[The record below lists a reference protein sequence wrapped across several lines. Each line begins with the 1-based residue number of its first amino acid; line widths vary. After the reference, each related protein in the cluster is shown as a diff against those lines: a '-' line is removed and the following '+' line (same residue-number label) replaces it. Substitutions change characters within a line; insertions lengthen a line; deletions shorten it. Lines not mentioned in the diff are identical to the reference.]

1 MSGTPTAI
9 VTGAS
14 RGLGLALAR
23 DLAADGWQ
31 LIIDGRDP
39 TALHAAT
46 SELGGVTTVWAIP
59 GDVADEAHRRTLA
72 ETARDVGGIDAVIH
86 NASTLGTTPLPPIA
100 TYDPTTLRQ
109 VLEVNL
115 VAPVALT
122 GLLLPHLRP
131 GARVVAVTSDAA
143 VEPYAGWGAYGASKA
158 ALDQAFAVMAVE
170 RGDLH
175 IYRVDPG
182 EMRTQ
187 MYMEAVPD
195 DDPATLPPPEAS
207 VPGIRALLFGD
218 LPSGRYQARDLVPVG
233 EEEVVG

>member
-1 MSGTPTAI
+1 MDRTPTALI
-9 VTGAS
+9 TGAS

-46 SELGGVTTVWAIP
+46 SELGATTTVWAIP
-59 GDVADEAHRRTLA
+59 GDVADEDHRRTLA
-72 ETARDVGGIDAVIH
+72 DTAADVGGIDVVIH

-100 TYDPTTLRQ
+100 TYDPAALRQ
-109 VLEVNL
+109 VLEVNT
-115 VAPVALT
+115 VAPMALT
-122 GLLLPHLRP
+122 GLLLPHLHP
-131 GARVVAVTSDAA
+131 GARVVAITSDAA
-143 VEPYAGWGAYGASKA
+143 VEAYAGWGAYGASKA
-158 ALDQAFAVMAVE
+158 ALDQAFAVLAAE
-170 RGDLH
+170 RPDLRV
-175 IYRVDPG
+175 YRVDPG

-195 DDPATLPPPEAS
+195 DDPATLPPPEVS

-218 LPSGRYQARDLVPVG
+218 LPSGRYQARELVPVG